1 MEFKALLVSIIIVGI
16 GYIVYKIITKKIDQ
30 GGAK

>member
-16 GYIVYKIITKKIDQ
+16 GYIVYKIIIKKIDQ
-30 GGAK
+30 WGAK